1 RRCAGSDRLC
11 ALFGFPGALS
21 TVDQYQGQQSDY
33 VLLSLVRTKSVGH
46 LRDLRRLTVA
56 LSRARLGLYVFGR
69 RQVFETCFELQR
81 PMHLLLANGDR
92 LALNPGE
99 RFGQQQQRA
108 DDKKYDVIQGVEEMG
123 RLVYQIIEEEDEE
136 EDERLRQEAEANEN
150 EQSLQND
157 SELE

>member
-1 RRCAGSDRLC
+1 
-11 ALFGFPGALS
+11 
-21 TVDQYQGQQSDY
+21 
-33 VLLSLVRTKSVGH
+33 
-46 LRDLRRLTVA
+46 
-56 LSRARLGLYVFGR
+56 
-69 RQVFETCFELQR
+69 
-81 PMHLLLANGDR
+81 MHLLLANGDR

-150 EQSLQND
+150 EQSEDDSVGCTIVITVTNTEALSYCD
-157 SELE
+157 DSSELDDLGDSD